1 MAQNNFKILDAILS
15 VGIAHCYEN
24 YCPGLNAPHSILPP
38 FFHYIFLRL
47 NFSVI
52 ADSKLIT
59 IVRSIPS
66 LYESNFGYFYHRT
79 KEFEQ
84 AKTLENFYTE
94 PTKYFNLAKYDSR
107 SMFARNAMAYDLGY
121 QNASKNLKIRKVFK
135 VFIKRS
141 HQSVPEKLIQK
152 FSQNFSFP
160 VRQTDRN
167 SSLSFL

>member
-1 MAQNNFKILDAILS
+1 M
-15 VGIAHCYEN
+15 
-24 YCPGLNAPHSILPP
+24 
-38 FFHYIFLRL
+38 
-47 NFSVI
+47 I

-121 QNASKNLKIRKVFK
+121 QDASKNLKIRKVFK
-135 VFIKRS
+135 VLINRS
-141 HQSVPEKLIQK
+141 HQSNPEKTHSEICPK
-152 FSQNFSFP
+152 FQFSGA
-160 VRQTDRN
+160 RN
-167 SSLSFL
+167 RPKFIV